1 VNPDLETVSRKAICQ
16 KKEKK
21 EGIFMLEEL
30 DVLFVGIKDSPGA
43 YGGLKRKENCYHFFV
58 IKL

>member
-1 VNPDLETVSRKAICQ
+1 
-16 KKEKK
+16 
-21 EGIFMLEEL
+21 MLEEL